1 MDQEPRTTSV
11 FSLSTL
17 VFPHTKQFFFFYSG
31 WKMNKTM
38 TVPEVNIL
46 TLHTFLIP
54 FLMRMLALTLSNKV
68 YCSVYET
75 FANITFDYVYNGFII
90 LLFECECDCE
100 LTKEMQKVR
109 AECVDSRNTIILFI
123 YLVVS
128 LFLG

>member
-17 VFPHTKQFFFFYSG
+17 VFPHTKQFFSFFYSG

-38 TVPEVNIL
+38 MVPEVNIL

-54 FLMRMLALTLSNKV
+54 FLMRMLALTLSNEV

-90 LLFECECDCE
+90 LLFYYLNVSVTVNSPKLE
-100 LTKEMQKVR
+100 LNVWILEIQ
-109 AECVDSRNTIILFI
+109 SFYLFI
-123 YLVVS
+123 WY
-128 LFLG
+128 